1 MLRFALAGAAAI
13 AVGVGLA
20 RFAFIVFMPALVA
33 AGWFAPAEAAWLGPG
48 NLLGYLLGA
57 LTAHHLAQRFE
68 PGRLVRAAMLAA
80 TVSFIASA
88 ADGGFAWCF
97 GWRVVSGA
105 AGAVLMVLASPLVLA
120 HAPEGRR
127 GRLNGVV
134 FAGVGLGAAVAGLA
148 TPWLAGFGAA
158 AMWLG
163 VGGVMALLTLLTWG
177 TWGDGVRLGAAPAA
191 APAPLSPAAGRNLT
205 LLLLAYGL
213 DAVGYVPH
221 IVFWVD
227 FQVRA
232 LGHSLAA
239 GGANWVIFGAG
250 ALAGPLLAGALAD
263 RIGFRR
269 ALALALAV
277 KGLAVSLPLW
287 TTAAPALALS
297 ALTVGALTPGVVALT
312 SGAALEVVGP
322 AHHRRVW
329 GRLTLIFALSQAAAG
344 FAMAGVFAHSGSYEL
359 LFAIA
364 AAALAGAAVPPLLT
378 LLHRPRFYPQS
389 RRQPAE

>member
-1 MLRFALAGAAAI
+1 MLRFALAGSAAI
-13 AVGVGLA
+13 AVGIGLA

-33 AGWFAPAEAAWLGPG
+33 AGWFAPTEAAWLGPG

-57 LTAHHLAQRFE
+57 LAAHRLAQRFE
-68 PGRLVRAAMLAA
+68 PGGLVRAAMLAA

-88 ADGGFAWCF
+88 VDGGFAWCF

-105 AGAVLMVLASPLVLA
+105 AGAILMVLASPLVLA
-120 HAPEGRR
+120 HAPPGRR

-134 FAGVGLGAAVAGLA
+134 FAGIGLGVAVAGLA

-163 VGGVMALLTLLTWG
+163 IGGVMAALTLLTWG
-177 TWGDGVRLGAAPAA
+177 IWGDATRPGAAPAL
-191 APAPLSPAAGRNLT
+191 APAPALLSPAAGRGLT
-205 LLLLAYGL
+205 LLVLAYGL

-221 IVFWVD
+221 TVFWVD
-227 FQVRA
+227 FQVRT
-232 LGHSLAA
+232 LGYSLAA
-239 GGANWVIFGAG
+239 GGANWVMFGAG
-250 ALAGPLLAGALAD
+250 ALAGPLLAGVLAD

-287 TTAAPALALS
+287 TVAGPALTLS
-297 ALTVGALTPGVVALT
+297 SLTVGALTPGVVALT
-312 SGAALEVVGP
+312 AGAALEIVGS

-329 GRLTLIFALSQAAAG
+329 GRLTLVFALCQAAAG
-344 FAMAGVFAHSGSYEL
+344 FAMAGVFAYAGSYEL

-364 AAALAGAAVPPLLT
+364 AAALAAAAVLPLPT
-378 LLHRPRFYPQS
+378 LFFQS
-389 RRQPAE
+389 RLQPAE